1 MLPAERQQL
10 PGQRGSA
17 PRGGKNLLKP
27 RLGATSRFD
36 RIERKLGVVDDN
48 GKKVVEVV
56 RHAAGQP
63 ADGIHFLGLKQLL
76 FEMQPVGEIAGSKSG
91 SPSINPTETHRL
103 LCWCDVLG
111 LKENPVPSGPQRL
124 NFFTLVN
131 QY

>member
-1 MLPAERQQL
+1 
-10 PGQRGSA
+10 
-17 PRGGKNLLKP
+17 
-27 RLGATSRFD
+27 
-36 RIERKLGVVDDN
+36 
-48 GKKVVEVV
+48 V
-56 RHAAGQP
+56 RHA
-63 ADGIHFLGLKQLL
+63 ADGIHFLGLKQLR

-91 SPSINPTETHRL
+91 SPSINPTETHRS